1 MWFEGGKLVLE
12 NVQQVV
18 LLMVLFVT
26 AYRDWKERVVDIR
39 ILGIAGALEIVFEIA
54 VQPANWLERAEG
66 AALGI
71 ILILLALVSGQM
83 LGIGDGVIFVIT
95 GIFLGFW
102 GNMELFLLS
111 LWMAGILALFL
122 LIIKKRGRKYQIPFV
137 PFILGAYVIMLI

>member
-1 MWFEGGKLVLE
+1 MLE